1 VVKNQDEKEEN
12 NNVIFGSDMVYKI
25 IGTDKELEDVG
36 LEPSMRGKRVIK
48 LNEFW
53 DGYWK
58 MFYQT
63 CEGGIYRSY
72 DYHIPPYL
80 LSKIID

>member
-1 VVKNQDEKEEN
+1 
-12 NNVIFGSDMVYKI
+12 MVYKI
-25 IGTDKELEDVG
+25 IGTDEQLEEVG
-36 LEPSMRGKRVIK
+36 LDADMRGKRVIK
-48 LNEFW
+48 LCEFV

-63 CEGGIYRSY
+63 CEGGFYRSW

-80 LSKIID
+80 LSKIND